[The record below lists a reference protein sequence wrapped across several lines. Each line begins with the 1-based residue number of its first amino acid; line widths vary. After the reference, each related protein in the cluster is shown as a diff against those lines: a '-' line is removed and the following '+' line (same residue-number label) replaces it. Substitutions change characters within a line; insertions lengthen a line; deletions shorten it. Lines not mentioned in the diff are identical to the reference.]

1 VPTPPRYANHL
12 ILRAL
17 AQFPSQRALAERLH
31 MTASRL
37 TRVKNGGRLSV
48 ESCLWLAD
56 VLSEDPAV
64 VLRAYGY
71 KDEAAILDR
80 AYPGRGRRPQ
90 GDVSLLRDV
99 EKLSPERLR
108 LVRELI
114 TALTPKRKR
123 R

>member
-1 VPTPPRYANHL
+1 VPTPSRYPDHFLRRVLAKFRTQGEAATHL
-12 ILRAL
+12 D
-17 AQFPSQRALAERLH
+17 

-37 TRVKNGGRLSV
+37 SRVKKGGRLSV
-48 ESCLWLAD
+48 ESCLRLAD
-56 VLSEDPAV
+56 VLSEDPAL

-80 AYPGRGRRPQ
+80 AYPRRGHRPQ
-90 GDVSLLRDV
+90 GDVSLLT
-99 EKLSPERLR
+99 ELGKLPPERVR

-114 TALTPKRKR
+114 DALMPKGKR

>member
-1 VPTPPRYANHL
+1 
-12 ILRAL
+12 
-17 AQFPSQRALAERLH
+17 